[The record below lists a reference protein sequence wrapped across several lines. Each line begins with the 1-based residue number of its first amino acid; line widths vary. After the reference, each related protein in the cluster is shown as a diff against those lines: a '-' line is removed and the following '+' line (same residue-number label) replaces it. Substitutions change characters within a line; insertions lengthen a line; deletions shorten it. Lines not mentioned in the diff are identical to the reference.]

1 MRDASAPTPVCLAT
15 GSRGSRPMCL
25 GTVESDPAEQLPA
38 IPGPAVPSPVWWG
51 PAPLNVMVPTSA
63 GPTRG

>member
-25 GTVESDPAEQLPA
+25 GPVESDPAEQLPA
-38 IPGPAVPSPVWWG
+38 IPGPAAPSSVWWG
-51 PAPLNVMVPTSA
+51 SAPLNVVVSTSA